1 MKRLILILSIFL
13 LTACSS
19 NQIPEGFVES
29 EIKNKVEEVV
39 GLINEFKLDE
49 VTSMFR
55 DDLKTMVKVA
65 DLETIIQTKIDQVGQ
80 FKEISQIA
88 ITDTKD
94 PNTSEVYAVAIVVCE
109 HEKGRTTYTLSF
121 NESLE
126 LVGFFIK

>member
-1 MKRLILILSIFL
+1 MKRLALILSIIL

-19 NQIPEGFVES
+19 NKIPDGFVET
-29 EIKNKVEEVV
+29 EIKNKVEEIV
-39 GLINEFKLDE
+39 GLINEFKLDD
-49 VTSMFR
+49 VFTMFR
-55 DDLKTMVKVA
+55 DDLKTMVKVEN
-65 DLETIIQTKIDQVGQ
+65 LETIIQTKFDQVGQ
-80 FKEISQIA
+80 FKEVSQIV

-109 HEKGRTTYTLSF
+109 HEKGKTTYTLSF